1 MRWNNTLWS
10 LVLKC
15 TVGSKGL
22 GLLAVFNFIYKE
34 KCRFLREQPFA
45 NFLAKIYFMDNYN
58 IRLFRQM
65 GTILVPNWRPDVDII
80 LRQERKTNSTTE
92 LHFQM

>member
-34 KCRFLREQPFA
+34 KAGLSENSHLQTFWQRFILWTITTLDSLGKWVPF
-45 NFLAKIYFMDNYN
+45 
-58 IRLFRQM
+58 
-65 GTILVPNWRPDVDII
+65 
-80 LRQERKTNSTTE
+80 
-92 LHFQM
+92 